1 MTCAQGLLRL
11 LWGGPEVGVLRDWGL
26 SLQKN
31 FKAITDYVR
40 PRTKRQLRRFLGMI
54 QFYCR
59 FILDCA
65 EILSL
70 LYSLLSAGTKM
81 THLLWAP
88 ETENCFS
95 KAKQAIEKATVL
107 AHPNHEANLG

>member
-1 MTCAQGLLRL
+1 
-11 LWGGPEVGVLRDWGL
+11 
-26 SLQKN
+26 
-31 FKAITDYVR
+31 
-40 PRTKRQLRRFLGMI
+40 
-54 QFYCR
+54 
-59 FILDCA
+59 
-65 EILSL
+65 
-70 LYSLLSAGTKM
+70 M